1 MLRLISGN
9 LACPTIFGIFRLID
23 DDDQLTAVDV
33 VRESREQGRQTRV
46 HFGQNFL
53 SGSSKLKLKLK
64 PGTKRM
70 FTSGSVFQKQ
80 KKKHLDVGRTRT
92 YAPEGN

>member
-1 MLRLISGN
+1 MMMINSPRN
-9 LACPTIFGIFRLID
+9 
-23 DDDQLTAVDV
+23 V
-33 VRESREQGRQTRV
+33 VRESREQGRQPRV
-46 HFGQNFL
+46 HFGQNFS
-53 SGSSKLKLKLK
+53 SGSSKLKLK

-70 FTSGSVFQKQ
+70 FTSEGVFQKQ